1 MDEARQALTGSVTA
15 ISAEEGERTVR
26 SPRGSFFHLV
36 YDLPPPNPG
45 TPGRP
50 PPRPRRAPGVPPPNR
65 GPAVSLRRSP
75 GLPGEDESAPTRVE
89 VTMIGAL
96 ITAEATPTPAPAVGY
111 PRGVNLA
118 DVGAPPS
125 RSWKG
130 LWIETLVGAGVIA
143 ALIGSILTMIGR

>member
-26 SPRGSFFHLV
+26 SHRGSFFHLV

-45 TPGRP
+45 T
-50 PPRPRRAPGVPPPNR
+50 
-65 GPAVSLRRSP
+65 AVSHRRIH
-75 GLPGEDESAPTRVE
+75 GLTAEDESAPTRVE